1 MPKNSAPNRIFGV
14 EMNFLYRQPHI
25 ALENLSDEELIRQFR
40 MNGDQTYFVTLFQRY
55 THLIY
60 GVCKKYLKQEP
71 LAEDAV
77 MEIYEKLLREIGRH
91 DIQIFKAWLYQVS
104 KNHCLMHLRRH
115 AAHPVDYVEEVKGNA
130 PLLMET
136 EQNVHLDEQ
145 QKAILEKALLEAL
158 QQLNPEQ
165 KHCVE
170 LFYLADK
177 SYIEICKETG
187 YTLKQ
192 VKSFIQNGKRNLK
205 IQLSK
210 GN

>member
-1 MPKNSAPNRIFGV
+1 
-14 EMNFLYRQPHI
+14 
-25 ALENLSDEELIRQFR
+25 
-40 MNGDQTYFVTLFQRY
+40 
-55 THLIY
+55 
-60 GVCKKYLKQEP
+60 
-71 LAEDAV
+71 
-77 MEIYEKLLREIGRH
+77 
-91 DIQIFKAWLYQVS
+91 
-104 KNHCLMHLRRH
+104 
-115 AAHPVDYVEEVKGNA
+115 
-130 PLLMET
+130 MET

-165 KHCVE
+165 KRCVE